1 MIHMIGLLR
10 STVDYIVGTIS
21 SFPTNK
27 YDCVLSQHMS
37 IILIVKVGQFLRV
50 VHRWLTHH
58 RDGPSHKNTHKNK
71 FNIKVNVYLTY

>member
-1 MIHMIGLLR
+1 MIGLLR
-10 STVDYIVGTIS
+10 STVDYIVGTVS

-50 VHRWLTHH
+50 VHR
-58 RDGPSHKNTHKNK
+58 
-71 FNIKVNVYLTY
+71 